1 VEEVVG
7 GGEEVVV
14 PELEGGEEV
23 VVPDLDDEEV
33 VSDLL

>member
-1 VEEVVG
+1 MEEVVG